1 MKNLLYLA
9 IAFLVLSACSQTSPE
24 EEAAKAAQSYYA
36 RLLDNSPEDFLKG
49 KAGADSLPEPYKAQL
64 LKNYQQYM
72 DEMVETHG
80 GIREVRVSENTG
92 YRDTT
97 QNLTYVFLMLCFND
111 STQEEVTVPMLNVNG
126 EWKMK

>member
-1 MKNLLYLA
+1 
-9 IAFLVLSACSQTSPE
+9 
-24 EEAAKAAQSYYA
+24 
-36 RLLDNSPEDFLKG
+36 
-49 KAGADSLPEPYKAQL
+49 
-64 LKNYQQYM
+64 M